1 MGKILTWV
9 AIAAIVYL
17 AWRVLLASRR
27 RVERSRRESEA
38 DAPSG
43 ASERKPARPDRADDA
58 RAAPEPMMRCAVCG
72 LHLPGSE
79 AVFARGRVY
88 CGAEHRDQD
97 AVAADA
103 AATDAAATDDAAKD
117 DAAKDDAAKDAAG
130 RPSGDERHGR

>member
-17 AWRVLLASRR
+17 AWRVLLASQR
-27 RVERSRRESEA
+27 RVERSRRASGA
-38 DAPSG
+38 DAPLG
-43 ASERKPARPDRADDA
+43 ADKRKPDRPDRADDA

-88 CGAEHRDQD
+88 CGPEHRDQD
-97 AVAADA
+97 AVAAE
-103 AATDAAATDDAAKD
+103 AATKADAAKD
-117 DAAKDDAAKDAAG
+117 DAAKGDAAKGDAG
-130 RPSGDERHGR
+130 RPSGDGRHGR

>member
-9 AIAAIVYL
+9 AIAAIAYL

-103 AATDAAATDDAAKD
+103 VAKGVAAKGDAAKD
-117 DAAKDDAAKDAAG
+117 VAAKDVAAKDAAG
-130 RPSGDERHGR
+130 RPSGDGRHGR